1 MSNESVSVIET
12 KVKELENVNRLISN
26 TLNLLSDVDIK
37 GAYAGPVAEIQGW
50 LTGFKSSVANQ
61 IEALKPM
68 LPKADAVIEAEVV
81 S

>member
-1 MSNESVSVIET
+1 MSSESINVIET
-12 KVKELENVNRLISN
+12 KVKELENVSRLINN
-26 TLNLLSDVDIK
+26 TLNLISDSEFK

-68 LPKADAVIEAEVV
+68 LPKTEAPKEEAKV